1 MTTFQDIFRS
11 SFLENVST
19 IPMFDMV
26 LALLLV
32 TVSAADGETIYVGGA
47 ELLGSADVPSMP

>member
-26 LALLLV
+26 LALLL
-32 TVSAADGETIYVGGA
+32 AFAVGLFIFLSIRRA
-47 ELLGSADVPSMP
+47 TPA